1 MTVRRALLCSLA
13 VAAVAL
19 PWSSP
24 AEGATVTKTVT
35 VPAVYDFQHANRP
48 GRPQE
53 CYAIVFAR
61 WTDVPNTQTVTVN
74 YTANGAAE
82 SKYSAPPFSDV
93 RGIYPDPPP
102 FALTVPAGQH
112 WVDLSATAEAGGTPN
127 SQCESY
133 YQVQR
138 GAFTG
143 SPTVTV
149 TYTENAP
156 APPAAPPPDK
166 VKPSIT
172 GFAFSTGAF
181 RAATSG
187 PSFTAK
193 APVGSKVSFS
203 LSEASKVKFTVTR
216 KTSGRKVS
224 GKCKAKTRANAK
236 KRKCTRYVKV
246 AGSFTVT
253 GKAGKNS
260 FTFRGRVGGKALT
273 PGKYRLNGKATDSAR
288 NASVIRQKAFTIVK

>member
-1 MTVRRALLCSLA
+1 MALAWGPS
-13 VAAVAL
+13 
-19 PWSSP
+19 
-24 AEGATVTKTVT
+24 AEAATVTKTVT
-35 VPAVYDFQHANRP
+35 VPATYDFQHANRP

-61 WTDVPNTQTVTVN
+61 WADVPNTQSVTVN

-82 SKYSAPPFSDV
+82 TKYALPPFNDT

-102 FALTVPAGQH
+102 FALTVPAGNH

-143 SPTVTV
+143 SPTATI

-156 APPAAPPPDK
+156 APPAAPAPDK
-166 VKPSIT
+166 VKPTIS
-172 GFAFSTGAF
+172 GLSFSVGAF

-187 PSFTAK
+187 PSFSAK
-193 APVGSKVSFS
+193 APIGTKVSFS
-203 LSEASKVKFTVTR
+203 LSEASRVKFTVTR
-216 KTSGRKVS
+216 KARGRKVS
-224 GKCKAKTRANAK
+224 GKCKAKTKANAK
-236 KRKCTRYVKV
+236 KRTCTRYVKV
-246 AGSFTVT
+246 AGSFTVA
-253 GKAGKNS
+253 GKAGRNS
-260 FTFRGRVGGKALT
+260 FVFRGRVGGKSLA
-273 PGKYRLNGKATDSAR
+273 PAKYRLSGRATDSSR